1 MAIRTN
7 TTKTVERTSSALL
20 GKCEATEKNMAQ
32 LMERAGCAGAKMKSV
47 TLPLIPG
54 SKDDV
59 QYVGLNGADFYFLR
73 GKTCQMPEPVYEI
86 LHHTGNA

>member
-7 TTKTVERTSSALL
+7 TTKTMERSSSALM
-20 GKCEATEKNMAQ
+20 GKCEATERNMAQ
-32 LMERAGCAGAKMKSV
+32 LMEKAGCAGAEMISAA
-47 TLPLIPG
+47 LPLIPG

-73 GKTCQMPEPVYEI
+73 GRTCRMPEPVYEI
-86 LHHTGNA
+86 LKNTGNA

>member
-7 TTKTVERTSSALL
+7 TTKTVERSSSALMS
-20 GKCEATEKNMAQ
+20 KCEATEKNMEQ
-32 LMERAGCAGAKMKSV
+32 LMARAGCSGAEMISV
-47 TLPLIPG
+47 SLSLIPG

-73 GKTCQMPEPVYEI
+73 GKACRMPEPVYEI
-86 LHHTGNA
+86 LKNTGNL